1 MADQWQQEN
10 GQNTQGAAGADTDA
24 EFQEELESS
33 EADRAEQRA
42 QLSEEEQ
49 AWSTDQPLG
58 VSDEVPEGD
67 AVEQHLEVGLDDD
80 EYRE

>member
-1 MADQWQQEN
+1 MAAEWQQEN
-10 GQNTQGAAGADTDA
+10 GRNAQEAADRDA
-24 EFQEELESS
+24 EFEGDFETS

-42 QLSEEEQ
+42 EVGEEET
-49 AWSTDQPLG
+49 WSADQPLG

-67 AVEQHLEVGLDDD
+67 AVEQHLEVGVDDD